1 MRPVIVGLAAGSLL
15 VAGAA
20 MAQDRGGD
28 MMRGGGM
35 RGDFRGD
42 MRDGMRGGMGGPGGG
57 MMGRFSPEDIEA
69 FADARLAA
77 LHAGLK
83 LSGDQE
89 RMWPPVEEAIRN
101 LPKLRREQFRA
112 WRESRDQ
119 PRDDLPALLRTMAD
133 RQGARAEALRRL
145 ADAAAPLYA
154 TFDEG
159 QKRRLRLLARH
170 MRPRGGMMRQ
180 AWRGMDRDRSDMDR

>member
-1 MRPVIVGLAAGSLL
+1 MKPMIVGLAAGSLL

-28 MMRGGGM
+28 MMRGGM

-42 MRDGMRGGMGGPGGG
+42 VRDGMRGGMGGPGGG

-83 LSGDQE
+83 LSPDQE

-101 LPKLRREQFRA
+101 
-112 WRESRDQ
+112 
-119 PRDDLPALLRTMAD
+119 
-133 RQGARAEALRRL
+133 
-145 ADAAAPLYA
+145 
-154 TFDEG
+154 
-159 QKRRLRLLARH
+159 
-170 MRPRGGMMRQ
+170 
-180 AWRGMDRDRSDMDR
+180 